1 VLFLRFPLSSGGNP
15 PASSYDCVA
24 LRHANHVNVGCPAGA
39 SEGRR
44 TPRRWRVGQWLPNCA
59 ERHGLRQPSGALERG
74 AEFGSTTGSDGNTA
88 PHCDAINMFRGP
100 VDKGAISGP
109 RFQPLNKVMELC
121 NAAIHGEPVTKE
133 EADSIL
139 DTMKFLADDSIAW
152 LSWGFPKK

>member
-1 VLFLRFPLSSGGNP
+1 
-15 PASSYDCVA
+15 
-24 LRHANHVNVGCPAGA
+24 
-39 SEGRR
+39 
-44 TPRRWRVGQWLPNCA
+44 
-59 ERHGLRQPSGALERG
+59 
-74 AEFGSTTGSDGNTA
+74 
-88 PHCDAINMFRGP
+88 MFRGP